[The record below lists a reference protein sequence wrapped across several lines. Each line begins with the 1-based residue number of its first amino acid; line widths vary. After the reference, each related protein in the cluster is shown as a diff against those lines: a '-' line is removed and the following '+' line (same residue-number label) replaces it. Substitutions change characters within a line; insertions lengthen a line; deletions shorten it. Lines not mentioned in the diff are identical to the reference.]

1 MEAFNAEV
9 FASCL
14 NLRYFTKRGKTIKLI
29 YSLQAL
35 LRMDTNISND
45 EKKARVNVVIEEVG
59 YYGSIAKYS
68 VVTTSPSPS
77 IQLSDY

>member
-1 MEAFNAEV
+1 
-9 FASCL
+9 
-14 NLRYFTKRGKTIKLI
+14 
-29 YSLQAL
+29 
-35 LRMDTNISND
+35 MDTNISND